1 MSLYAEP
8 DIAGKQRALV
18 DQQLTAMWEGH
29 PPAHFASL
37 GELLQWLYDVLGD
50 PSCLT
55 LLDAA
60 CATAYYADIIQHYV
74 GDWIE
79 YYGIDFNPGMVA
91 MVQRPYPW
99 LHVVQG
105 DVCNMDMFS
114 DRTFDIVLS
123 GATIMHIEDWHS
135 AVRELTRVSHRWL
148 ILHRTWI
155 LTDTETPTRVE
166 MRDAYGHLVPY
177 ITFNE
182 QELMTLVRECGF
194 ELQRIV
200 PSGET
205 SPSWGNFTYLFERN
219 ETRRD

>member
-1 MSLYAEP
+1 MAYDAP
-8 DIAGKQRALV
+8 DIAKKQRALV
-18 DQQLTAMWEGH
+18 DQQLAAMHAGNS
-29 PPAHFASL
+29 PRHFASL

-50 PSCLT
+50 PSRLT

-91 MVQRPYPW
+91 MAQALYPG
-99 LHVVQG
+99 LPIVQG
-105 DVCNMDMFS
+105 NVCDMDMFS
-114 DRTFDIVLS
+114 DGAFDIVLS
-123 GATIMHIEDWHS
+123 GATIGHIEDWHS
-135 AVRELTRVSHRWL
+135 AVRELARVSRQWL

-155 LTDTETPTRVE
+155 LFDTETPTRVE

-182 QELMTLVRECGF
+182 RELMTLVHECGF
-194 ELQRIV
+194 EMQRVV
-200 PSGET
+200 PSGEV
-205 SPSWGNFTYLFERN
+205 SSVCDHWTYLFERN
-219 ETRRD
+219 EVKRD